1 MTTIRFISGT
11 VAAATLAAAL
21 AVTPASAGDRL
32 SPGAAAAIGVVGG
45 LAVGAAIAGAASQP
59 VYAAPAPV
67 YVAPSPVYVAPSPV
81 YVAPAPVVVQRRVVV
96 REPDC
101 ERVVT
106 HRDNGYTVKKTVRT
120 ICD

>member
-67 YVAPSPVYVAPSPV
+67 YVAPSPVYVAP
-81 YVAPAPVVVQRRVVV
+81 APVVVQRRVVV